1 MSAVY
6 SSFSGSASAAR
17 SFAGSP
23 NADRPSMKGNVSELR
38 TSPAPADAHPSRPV
52 SSEPL
57 LTPRVR
63 CAAQPPEDDVE
74 VRPEDQKAINTFGRL
89 NNRKNDIEEE
99 IKEKQQFH
107 DLLDDASNEIILA
120 DDDEPVRCANP
131 NPQV

>member
-1 MSAVY
+1 MPLIRTRALSANRFWRRRRPRAP
-6 SSFSGSASAAR
+6 SSYHVRCLQLFGRRERGALLR
-17 SFAGSP
+17 RQP

-74 VRPEDQKAINTFGRL
+74 VRPEDQKATST
-89 NNRKNDIEEE
+89 
-99 IKEKQQFH
+99 
-107 DLLDDASNEIILA
+107 LLGG
-120 DDDEPVRCANP
+120 
-131 NPQV
+131 